1 MNHEV
6 VVVGGGIGGLTAAAL
21 LAARGVDVC
30 LFERQSRVGGC
41 VANFEHLGYTFEPT
55 AGLYSGWE
63 PAGIYEKIFSELP
76 VEPPNVQALSPAF
89 VVRLPDG
96 TEVAVAVSERQ
107 FEDDVRQ
114 AFPECAE
121 PAVTFYRKL
130 AEFNDPNGAST
141 RTTPSTFFANCSLRF
156 RRFIDVQLQTLTQCT
171 SDRLSAADAARAL
184 TLPHRGMWTIQGGG
198 AQALADALAESFKK
212 SGGKLRMNAPV
223 LRLAYASDGQPMG
236 VDLLSGERV
245 LAARAIISNLTIWD
259 TYGKLIGLARTP
271 ASVSKQL
278 KQLRGWGAYL
288 LFLSMDQAAAQ
299 RLKSNR
305 IVVLTDWQEGQN
317 YLPDQTQF
325 IFAIA
330 PDGGRAPE
338 GKLAV
343 TVSTF
348 TDAEDW
354 FTFHE
359 DESAHE
365 QKDRATL
372 ELVWTRLHAA
382 MPELGDSVEVIETAT
397 PQTFYETTRR
407 KFGMVGGLCSSGVSF
422 GWEDSFRTIFP
433 NVFLVGDTVSSS
445 PGLAGISESAKA
457 IADIIRN
464 PSRGS
469 RRRSILFARRLR

>member
-21 LAARGVDVC
+21 LAARGVNVC

-41 VANFEHLGYTFEPT
+41 VANFEHFGYTFEPT

-76 VEPPNVQALSPAF
+76 VEPPKVQALSPAY

-96 TEVAVAVSERQ
+96 ADVAVVVSERQ
-107 FEDDVRQ
+107 FEDQLRQ

-121 PAVTFYRKL
+121 PAVSFYRKL
-130 AEFNDPNGAST
+130 AKSDDLNRASAHT
-141 RTTPSTFFANCSLRF
+141 ATNTHFADCSLRF

-171 SDRLSAADAARAL
+171 SDRLSLAAAARAL
-184 TLPHRGMWTIQGGG
+184 MLPRRGIWTIQGG

-212 SGGKLRMNAPV
+212 CGGTMRMNAPV
-223 LRLAYASDGQPMG
+223 LRLAYGSDGQPMG
-236 VDLLSGERV
+236 VDLLTGERV
-245 LAARAIISNLTIWD
+245 PATQAIISNLTVWD

-271 ASVSKQL
+271 ASVSSQL

-288 LFLSMDQAAAQ
+288 LLLGMDQAAAQ
-299 RLKSNR
+299 RLKSSR
-305 IVVLTDWQEGQN
+305 TVVLTDWQEGQS
-317 YLPDQTQF
+317 YSPDQTQF
-325 IFAIA
+325 VFSVA
-330 PDGGRAPE
+330 PDTSSAPK

-343 TVSTF
+343 TVSSF
-348 TDAEDW
+348 TDAEEW

-359 DESAHE
+359 DDSAHE
-365 QKDRATL
+365 QQDQAAL
-372 ELVWTRLHAA
+372 ELVWTRLHTS
-382 MPELGDSVEVIETAT
+382 MPELGDSVEVIETLT

-407 KFGMVGGLCSSGVSF
+407 KFGMVGGLCASNASLVS
-422 GWEDSFRTIFP
+422 EDIFRTVFP

-445 PGLAGISESAKA
+445 LGLAGISESAKA
-457 IADIIRN
+457 VADVIRN
-464 PSRGS
+464 PSRHGS
-469 RRRSILFARRLR
+469 RRPTTLLAGRLH

>member
-30 LFERQSRVGGC
+30 LFERQSHVGGC

-63 PAGIYEKIFSELP
+63 AEGIYEKIFSELA
-76 VEPPNVQALSPAF
+76 VEPPNVQALSPAY

-96 TEVAVAVSERQ
+96 TEIAVGESERQ
-107 FEDDVRQ
+107 FEDDLRQ

-130 AEFNDPNGAST
+130 AEFNDPNRVSARTATST
-141 RTTPSTFFANCSLRF
+141 YFANCSLRF
-156 RRFIDVQLQTLTQCT
+156 RRFIDVQLQTLTQCP
-171 SDRLSAADAARAL
+171 SDRLSFAGAARVL
-184 TLPHRGMWTIQGGG
+184 TLPHRGMWTIQGG
-198 AQALADALAESFKK
+198 AQALADGLAESFKK
-212 SGGKLRMNAPV
+212 SGGILRMNAPV
-223 LRLAYASDGQPMG
+223 LRLAYGSDGQPMG

-245 LAARAIISNLTIWD
+245 LAKHAIISNLTIWD

-271 ASVSKQL
+271 ASVSSQL

-299 RLKSNR
+299 RMKANR
-305 IVVLTDWQEGQN
+305 MVILTDWQEGQN

-325 IFAIA
+325 VFAVA
-330 PDGGRAPE
+330 HDVSRAPE

-343 TVSTF
+343 TVSTSA
-348 TDAEDW
+348 DAEEW

-365 QKDRATL
+365 QKDQATL

-382 MPELGDSVEVIETAT
+382 MLELGDSVEVIETAT

-407 KFGMVGGLCSSGVSF
+407 KFGMVGGLCASRLFS
-422 GWEDSFRTIFP
+422 EDSFRTIFP
-433 NVFLVGDTVSSS
+433 NVLLVGDTVSSS

-457 IADIIRN
+457 IADVIRK
-464 PSRGS
+464 P
-469 RRRSILFARRLR
+469 

>member
-6 VVVGGGIGGLTAAAL
+6 VVVGGGIGGLTVAAL

-30 LFERQSRVGGC
+30 LFERQSHVGGC

-76 VEPPNVQALSPAF
+76 VEPPSVQALSPAY
-89 VVRLPDG
+89 VVRLPDR
-96 TEVAVAVSERQ
+96 TDVAVAVSERQ
-107 FEDDVRQ
+107 FEDDLRQ

-130 AEFNDPNGAST
+130 AEFNDPNRASA
-141 RTTPSTFFANCSLRF
+141 RTATSTHVANCSFRF
-156 RRFIDVQLQTLTQCT
+156 RRFIDLQLQTLTQCT
-171 SDRLSAADAARAL
+171 SDRLSLAGAARAL
-184 TLPHRGMWTIQGGG
+184 TLPRRGLWTIQGG
-198 AQALADALAESFKK
+198 AQALADTLAESFKK
-212 SGGKLRMNAPV
+212 SGGRLRMNAPV
-223 LRLAYASDGQPMG
+223 LRLAYGSDDQPMG

-245 LAARAIISNLTIWD
+245 QATHAIISNLTIWD

-271 ASVSKQL
+271 ASVSSQL

-299 RLKSNR
+299 RLKSSR
-305 IVVLTDWQEGQN
+305 IVVLTDWQAGRS
-317 YLPDQTQF
+317 YSPDQAQF
-325 IFAIA
+325 VFSIA
-330 PDGGRAPE
+330 QDVSRAPK

-343 TVSTF
+343 TLSTF
-348 TDAEDW
+348 TDAEEW

-365 QKDRATL
+365 QQDQATL
-372 ELVWTRLHAA
+372 ELVWRRLHAA
-382 MPELGDSVEVIETAT
+382 MPELGDDVEVIETAT

-407 KFGMVGGLCSSGVSF
+407 KFGMVGGLCASTVSF
-422 GWEDSFRTIFP
+422 VSEDSFRTIFP

-445 PGLAGISESAKA
+445 PGLSGTSESAKA
-457 IADIIRN
+457 IADVIYHE
-464 PSRGS
+464 
-469 RRRSILFARRLR
+469 L

>member
-1 MNHEV
+1 MKHEV

-63 PAGIYEKIFSELP
+63 AAGIYEEIFSELP
-76 VEPPNVQALSPAF
+76 AEPPSVQALSPAY
-89 VVRLPDG
+89 VVRLPDR
-96 TEVAVAVSERQ
+96 TDVTVAVSEKQ
-107 FEDDVRQ
+107 FEEDLRH

-130 AEFNDPNGAST
+130 AEINDANRASAHT
-141 RTTPSTFFANCSLRF
+141 ATSTYFANCSLRF
-156 RRFIDVQLQTLTQCT
+156 RRFIDVQLQTLMQCT
-171 SDRLSAADAARAL
+171 SDRLSLAGAARAL
-184 TLPHRGMWTIQGGG
+184 TLPRRGLWTIQGG
-198 AQALADALAESFKK
+198 AHALADTLAESFKK
-212 SGGKLRMNAPV
+212 SGGTLRMNAPV
-223 LRLAYASDGQPMG
+223 LRLAYGSDDQPMG

-245 LAARAIISNLTIWD
+245 IATHAIISNLTIWD
-259 TYGKLIGLARTP
+259 TYGKLIGLARRP
-271 ASVSKQL
+271 ASVSSQL

-288 LFLSMDQAAAQ
+288 LFLSMDQAAAH

-305 IVVLTDWQEGQN
+305 MVVLTDWQEGQS
-317 YLPDQTQF
+317 YSPEQTQF
-325 IFAIA
+325 VFSIA
-330 PDGGRAPE
+330 PDVSRAPK

-348 TDAEDW
+348 TDAEEW

-359 DESAHE
+359 DGSAHE
-365 QKDRATL
+365 QQDQATL

-382 MPELGDSVEVIETAT
+382 MPELGDDVEVIETAT

-407 KFGMVGGLCSSGVSF
+407 KFGMVGRLCDSRASFASENSS
-422 GWEDSFRTIFP
+422 RTIFP
-433 NVFLVGDTVSSS
+433 NLFLVGDTVSSS

-457 IADIIRN
+457 IADLIKSPIRQ
-464 PSRGS
+464 RS
-469 RRRSILFARRLR
+469 RRKTGLFARRRA

>member
-55 AGLYSGWE
+55 AGLYSGWA

-76 VEPPNVQALSPAF
+76 AEPPNVQPRSPAY

-96 TEVAVAVSERQ
+96 TDVAVAVSERQ
-107 FEDDVRQ
+107 FEDDLRQ
-114 AFPECAE
+114 AFPECAV
-121 PAVTFYRKL
+121 PAVTFYRQL
-130 AEFNDPNGAST
+130 AEFNDPNRGSARTATST
-141 RTTPSTFFANCSLRF
+141 YLANCSLRF

-171 SDRLSAADAARAL
+171 SDRSPLAGAAQAL
-184 TLPHRGMWTIQGGG
+184 MLPHRGLWTIQGG
-198 AQALADALAESFKK
+198 AQALADALAESLKK
-212 SGGKLRMNAPV
+212 SGGTLRMNAPV
-223 LRLAYASDGQPMG
+223 LRFAYGSDGQPMG
-236 VDLLSGERV
+236 VDLLSGERI
-245 LAARAIISNLTIWD
+245 LATEAIISNLTIWD

-271 ASVSKQL
+271 SSVSKQL

-288 LFLSMDQAAAQ
+288 LFLSLDQAAAQ
-299 RLKSNR
+299 RLASNR
-305 IVVLTDWQEGQN
+305 IVVLTDWQEDQN
-317 YLPDQTQF
+317 YLPDEAQF

-330 PDGGRAPE
+330 SDAGRAPE

-365 QKDRATL
+365 QKDQASL
-372 ELVWTRLHAA
+372 ELAWTRLHAS
-382 MPELGDSVEVIETAT
+382 MPELGDEVEVIETAT

-422 GWEDSFRTIFP
+422 VSEDNFRTIFP

-445 PGLAGISESAKA
+445 PGLASISESANA
-457 IADIIRN
+457 VADIIRN
-464 PSRGS
+464 PSRRGS
-469 RRRSILFARRLR
+469 RRKTILFARRLH

>member
-30 LFERQSRVGGC
+30 LFERQSHVGGC

-55 AGLYSGWE
+55 AALYSGWE

-76 VEPPNVQALSPAF
+76 VEPPNVQPLSPAY

-96 TEVAVAVSERQ
+96 SDVAVAVNERQ
-107 FEDDVRQ
+107 FEDDLRQ
-114 AFPECAE
+114 TFPECAE

-130 AEFNDPNGAST
+130 AEFNDPDRASA
-141 RTTPSTFFANCSLRF
+141 RTATSTYFTNCSLRF

-171 SDRLSAADAARAL
+171 SDRLSLAGAARAL
-184 TLPHRGMWTIQGGG
+184 TLPHRGMWTIQGG
-198 AQALADALAESFKK
+198 AQALANALAESLKK
-212 SGGKLRMNAPV
+212 SGGTLRLNAPV
-223 LRLAYASDGQPMG
+223 LRFAYSSDGQPVG
-236 VDLLSGERV
+236 VDLLSGERI
-245 LAARAIISNLTIWD
+245 LATQAIISNLTIWD

-271 ASVSKQL
+271 SSVSKQL

-330 PDGGRAPE
+330 PDACRAPE

-359 DESAHE
+359 DESTHE
-365 QKDRATL
+365 QKDQATL
-372 ELVWTRLHAA
+372 ELVWTRMHAA
-382 MPELGDSVEVIETAT
+382 MPELGDDVEVIETAT

-407 KFGMVGGLCSSGVSF
+407 KFGMVGGLCASRVSVVS
-422 GWEDSFRTIFP
+422 EDNFRTIFP

-457 IADIIRN
+457 LADVICQE
-464 PSRGS
+464 
-469 RRRSILFARRLR
+469 L

>member
-21 LAARGVDVC
+21 LAARGVNVC
-30 LFERQSRVGGC
+30 LFERQSHVGGC

-55 AGLYSGWE
+55 AALYSGWE

-76 VEPPNVQALSPAF
+76 VEPPNVQPLSPAY

-96 TEVAVAVSERQ
+96 SDVAVAVNERQ
-107 FEDDVRQ
+107 FEDDLRQ
-114 AFPECAE
+114 TFPECAE

-130 AEFNDPNGAST
+130 LEFNDPDRASA
-141 RTTPSTFFANCSLRF
+141 RTATSTYFTNCSLRF

-171 SDRLSAADAARAL
+171 SDRLSLAGAARAL
-184 TLPHRGMWTIQGGG
+184 TLPHRGMWSIQGG
-198 AQALADALAESFKK
+198 AQALADALAESLKK
-212 SGGKLRMNAPV
+212 SGGTLRLNAPV
-223 LRLAYASDGQPMG
+223 LRFAYSSDGQPMG

-245 LAARAIISNLTIWD
+245 PATQAIISNLTIWD

-271 ASVSKQL
+271 SSVSKQL

-305 IVVLTDWQEGQN
+305 IVVLTDWLEGQN
-317 YLPDQTQF
+317 YLPDQTQLV
-325 IFAIA
+325 FAIA
-330 PDGGRAPE
+330 PDACRAPE
-338 GKLAV
+338 GKFAV
-343 TVSTF
+343 TVSTL
-348 TDAEDW
+348 TDAKEW
-354 FTFHE
+354 FAFHE
-359 DESAHE
+359 DESTHE
-365 QKDRATL
+365 QKDQATL
-372 ELVWTRLHAA
+372 ELVWARLHTA
-382 MPELGDSVEVIETAT
+382 MPELGDEVEVIETAT

-407 KFGMVGGLCSSGVSF
+407 KFGMVGGLCASRVSVVS
-422 GWEDSFRTIFP
+422 EDNFRTIFP

-457 IADIIRN
+457 LADVICQE
-464 PSRGS
+464 
-469 RRRSILFARRLR
+469 L

>member
-30 LFERQSRVGGC
+30 LFERQSHVGGC

-55 AGLYSGWE
+55 AALYSGWE

-76 VEPPNVQALSPAF
+76 VEPPNVQPLSPAY

-96 TEVAVAVSERQ
+96 SDVAVAVNERQ
-107 FEDDVRQ
+107 FEDDLRQ
-114 AFPECAE
+114 TFPECAE

-130 AEFNDPNGAST
+130 LEFNDPDRASACT
-141 RTTPSTFFANCSLRF
+141 ATSTYFTNCSLRF

-171 SDRLSAADAARAL
+171 SDRLSLAGAARAL
-184 TLPHRGMWTIQGGG
+184 TLPHRGMWTIQGG
-198 AQALADALAESFKK
+198 AQALANALAESLKK
-212 SGGKLRMNAPV
+212 SGGTLRMNAPV
-223 LRLAYASDGQPMG
+223 LRLAYGSDAQPIG

-245 LAARAIISNLTIWD
+245 IAKQAIISNQTIWD

-271 ASVSKQL
+271 SSVSKQL
-278 KQLRGWGAYL
+278 KQLQGWGAYL

-305 IVVLTDWQEGQN
+305 IVVLTDWLEGQN
-317 YLPDQTQF
+317 YLPDQTQLV
-325 IFAIA
+325 FAIA
-330 PDGGRAPE
+330 PDACRAPE
-338 GKLAV
+338 GKFAV
-343 TVSTF
+343 TVSTL
-348 TDAEDW
+348 TDAKEW
-354 FTFHE
+354 FAFHE
-359 DESAHE
+359 DESTHE
-365 QKDRATL
+365 QKDQATL
-372 ELVWTRLHAA
+372 ELVWARLHTA
-382 MPELGDSVEVIETAT
+382 MPELGDEVVVIETAT

-407 KFGMVGGLCSSGVSF
+407 KFGMVGGLCASRVSVVS
-422 GWEDSFRTIFP
+422 EDNFRTIFP

-457 IADIIRN
+457 LADVICQE
-464 PSRGS
+464 
-469 RRRSILFARRLR
+469 L

>member
-21 LAARGVDVC
+21 LAARGLDVC

-63 PAGIYEKIFSELP
+63 PAGIYERIFSELP
-76 VEPPNVQALSPAF
+76 IEPPKVQALSPAY

-96 TEVAVAVSERQ
+96 AEVAVAVSERQ
-107 FEDDVRQ
+107 FEDDLRQ

-130 AEFNDPNGAST
+130 VEFNDPHRASA
-141 RTTPSTFFANCSLRF
+141 RTATSTFFASCSLRF

-171 SDRLSAADAARAL
+171 SDRLSFADAARAL
-184 TLPHRGMWTIQGGG
+184 TLPHRGMWTIQGG

-212 SGGKLRMNAPV
+212 SGGTLRMNAPV
-223 LRLAYASDGQPMG
+223 LRFAYGSDGRPMG

-245 LAARAIISNLTIWD
+245 SATQAIISNLTIWD

-271 ASVSKQL
+271 SSVSAQL

-288 LFLSMDQAAAQ
+288 LFLSMDRAAAQ

-305 IVVLTDWQEGQN
+305 ILVLTDWQEGQN
-317 YLPDQTQF
+317 YLPDQAQF
-325 IFAIA
+325 VFAIA
-330 PDGGRAPE
+330 RDAGRAPE

-365 QKDRATL
+365 QKDQATL
-372 ELVWTRLHAA
+372 KLVWTRLHAA

-397 PQTFYETTRR
+397 PQTFYETIRR
-407 KFGMVGGLCSSGVSF
+407 KFGMVGGLCSSGVSLIS
-422 GWEDSFRTIFP
+422 EDSLRTIFP
-433 NVFLVGDTVSSS
+433 DVFLIGDTVSSS
-445 PGLAGISESAKA
+445 PGLAGICDLAKA
-457 IADIIRN
+457 VADVIRH
-464 PSRGS
+464 PTRQET
-469 RRRSILFARRLR
+469 RRKTGLFARRLH

>member
-30 LFERQSRVGGC
+30 LFERQSRGGGC
-41 VANFEHLGYTFEPT
+41 VANFEHLGYKFEPT

-63 PAGIYEKIFSELP
+63 PAGIYEKIFSELQI
-76 VEPPNVQALSPAF
+76 EPPKVQALSPAYL
-89 VVRLPDG
+89 VRLPDG
-96 TEVAVAVSERQ
+96 TEVAVAVSEKQ
-107 FEDDVRQ
+107 FEDDLRQ

-121 PAVTFYRKL
+121 PAIAFYRRL
-130 AEFNDPNGAST
+130 VESNDPDRASA
-141 RTTPSTFFANCSLRF
+141 RTATSRHFANCSLRF

-171 SDRLSAADAARAL
+171 SDRLSLVDAARAL
-184 TLPHRGMWTIQGGG
+184 RLPHRGLWTIQGG

-212 SGGKLRMNAPV
+212 SGGTLRMNAPV
-223 LRLAYASDGQPMG
+223 LRFAYGSDGRPMG

-245 LAARAIISNLTIWD
+245 LATHAIISNLTIWD

-271 ASVSKQL
+271 ASVSSQL
-278 KQLRGWGAYL
+278 KRLRGWGAYL

-299 RLKSNR
+299 RLKANR
-305 IVVLTDWQEGQN
+305 MVVLTDWQEGQN

-330 PDGGRAPE
+330 PDAGRAPE

-359 DESAHE
+359 DGSAHE
-365 QKDRATL
+365 QKDQATL

-407 KFGMVGGLCSSGVSF
+407 KFGMVGGLCSSRVSF
-422 GWEDSFRTIFP
+422 VSEDSFRTIFP

-445 PGLAGISESAKA
+445 PGLSGISESAKA
-457 IADIIRN
+457 IAEVIYHE
-464 PSRGS
+464 
-469 RRRSILFARRLR
+469 L